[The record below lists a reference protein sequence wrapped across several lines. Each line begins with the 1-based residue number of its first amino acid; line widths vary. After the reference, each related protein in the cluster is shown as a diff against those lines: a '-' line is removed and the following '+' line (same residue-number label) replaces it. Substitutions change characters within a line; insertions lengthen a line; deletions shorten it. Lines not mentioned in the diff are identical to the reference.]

1 MILECAKRHPIDELM
16 FNLHKLRMVALR
28 NFVFVLCL
36 IFSVAS
42 AERTVDEIFEN
53 IDKNYNKNVM
63 PPSRRGQPV
72 MVGITVS
79 SSYHI

>member
-1 MILECAKRHPIDELM
+1 MTG
-16 FNLHKLRMVALR
+16 LHE
-28 NFVFVLCL
+28 FVFLLCL
-36 IFSVAS
+36 IFSVSS
-42 AERTVDEIFEN
+42 AQRTVDDIFEN

-79 SSYHI
+79 SSYNMNTEGTLITSQLALYRVK